1 MRTFRLLLRD
11 MQRCE
16 EIDRVESFV
25 GTDESG
31 SFGIRAGHTA
41 LIAALGFGL
50 AHFRC
55 LAQDWRYLALPGAML
70 HFAAD
75 RLVICTRRF
84 YLYEDYRNA
93 AQSLREQ
100 LEAEERALTETR
112 RSVRELEQHML
123 KRLWQLR
130 REGIKL

>member
-25 GTDESG
+25 GADESG
-31 SFGIRAGHTA
+31 SFGIRPRHTP

-50 AHFRC
+50 ARFRC
-55 LAQDWRYLALPGAML
+55 LGQDWRYLALPGAML
-70 HFAAD
+70 HFDAD
-75 RLVICTRRF
+75 TLVICTRRL
-84 YLYEDYRNA
+84 YLYEDYHNA
-93 AQSLREQ
+93 AQALREQ